1 MDKPYYPHPAIGSID
16 VLATTL
22 GIVKPLLLNLVS
34 KVNESYTTFDIVS
47 KSGKERKVFEPK
59 FELKRLQKRI
69 NSRLFEEVN
78 YPTYLQGG
86 IKDSDNKRDYVKNAE
101 LHSKAQSIISLD
113 VKDFYPSI
121 TEKLVKSVFK
131 NFFKF
136 PDDVSNILT
145 QLTVLNGSL
154 PQGAVCS
161 SYLANL
167 VFASDEYKLV
177 SKFNRAGFVYSRL
190 LDDITISTQSFF
202 TDKQKKFI
210 ISNVTSM
217 VTKYDLKV
225 HPHKT
230 KIERK
235 DHVGHK
241 FEVTG
246 LWVGHSVPKAR
257 RDEKNDIRM
266 QVFICEKEF
275 KNDQTSVEYHKLWN
289 KTSGQVAKL
298 QRLNHSQ
305 AKKLRLRLARI
316 LPTYNDDEINKIR
329 IVFNQTIKIPLNKHQ
344 RVATVDKVNQLL
356 YKISIM
362 GRTRK
367 AEAKELRKRIRERF
381 SSMPLKSSLWE

>member
-16 VLATTL
+16 ALATTL

-34 KVNESYTTFDIVS
+34 KVNESYTTFDIIS

-69 NSRLFEEVN
+69 NSRLFEKVN
-78 YPTYLQGG
+78 YPIYLQGG

-131 NFFKF
+131 MFFKF

-167 VFASDEYKLV
+167 VFAGDEYKLV

-235 DHVGHK
+235 DHAGHK

-246 LWVGHSVPKAR
+246 LWVGHSAPKAR

-289 KTSGQVAKL
+289 KTSGKVAKL

-305 AKKLRLRLARI
+305 AKKLRLRLAYI

-329 IVFNQTIKIPLNKHQ
+329 VVFNQIIKISLDKHQ

-367 AEAKELRKRIRERF
+367 VEAKELRERIRERF